1 MKTAIER
8 IGPDQAR
15 AYLATNI
22 ENNRKV
28 ANTHVL
34 NLALAMQKG
43 QWELNGQGIVIS
55 SSGKLIDGQHRMMAV
70 IKSGCP
76 CDFLV
81 IRGVDEGCFKTLGSN
96 KARGPADT
104 LSTYGVSNCNVVAA
118 SVRLYLIYCGALLR
132 NDGKGGSMNTY
143 ILPTHTDVLNEYQ
156 SSPEIYRMA
165 SRIGQ
170 NLKKVTTPTVASSSF
185 VTIVK
190 KGGHEPDKVAEFW
203 RKVESA
209 EMMMSKDP
217 RLVLRDRLLRAKT
230 DKNYRISSSCAMC
243 MTIKAWNAFILG
255 KEISILKYIDREP
268 VPRVL

>member
-1 MKTAIER
+1 MKTSIEK
-8 IGPDQAR
+8 IGPDEAR
-15 AYLATNI
+15 EYLSSNI

-55 SSGKLIDGQHRMMAV
+55 STGKLIDGQHRMMAV
-70 IKSGCP
+70 IKSGCH

-81 IRGVDEGCFKTLGSN
+81 IRGVDEDCFKTLGGN

-118 SVRLYLIYCGALLR
+118 SIRIYLVYCGALLR

-143 ILPTHTDVLNEYQ
+143 ILPTHTDVVNEYQ
-156 SSPEIYRMA
+156 SSPEIYGIA
-165 SRIGQ
+165 TKIGQ
-170 NLKKVTTPTVASSSF
+170 NLKKVTTPTVASSAF
-185 VTIVK
+185 VVIVK
-190 KGGHEPDKVAEFW
+190 KGGHPIDKVAEFW
-203 RKVESA
+203 KKVENA
-209 EMMMSKDP
+209 EMMKGKDP
-217 RLVLRDRLLRAKT
+217 RLVLRDRLFRAKT
-230 DKNYRISSSCAMC
+230 DKNYKLTSSTAMC
-243 MTIKAWNAFILG
+243 LAIKAWNAFILG
-255 KEISILKYIDREP
+255 KEISILKYVDREP